1 MQYLLNS
8 SNNEEFGSLSNA
20 FFTDFGINY
29 FLDFTENGEIPPYA
43 PFLTNR
49 IGRYSFPIPNGCV
62 PNSVRWVVY
71 LFRIMTEVLNKLETK
86 LYIHCVGG
94 IGRTGSIVACYYVYI
109 DLTINV

>member
-62 PNSVRWVVY
+62 PNSGKHSKKCTFYTLRFGCSFAAV
-71 LFRIMTEVLNKLETK
+71 N
-86 LYIHCVGG
+86 
-94 IGRTGSIVACYYVYI
+94 
-109 DLTINV
+109 TIKPQLL